1 MNVNKDQKCVL
12 ICNNTLNV
20 HTTTVNISDLIAA
33 PNLRIVYNWFRVVQ
47 S

>member
-12 ICNNTLNV
+12 MCNNTLYV
-20 HTTTVNISDLIAA
+20 HTTPVNISDLIA
-33 PNLRIVYNWFRVVQ
+33 PNLRRVYNWFRVVQ